1 MGFSMKKFSCA
12 VLLAASL
19 SSTAWAACTYPTAPG
34 KLPDGSTASRDDML
48 AGKKLVE
55 KYNTDMNAY
64 LACIKDEYDAST
76 KAASLTEE
84 QKQQMAARYTAKN
97 DAAVDELQGVASRFN
112 EQLRVFKAKSAPAK

>member
-1 MGFSMKKFSCA
+1 MKKFSCLL
-12 VLLAASL
+12 LLAALL

-34 KLPDGSTASRDDML
+34 KLPDGSTASRDEML

-55 KYNTDMNAY
+55 QYNADMNTY
-64 LACIKDEYDAST
+64 LGCIKTEYDDSVAKGAT
-76 KAASLTEE
+76 LTEE